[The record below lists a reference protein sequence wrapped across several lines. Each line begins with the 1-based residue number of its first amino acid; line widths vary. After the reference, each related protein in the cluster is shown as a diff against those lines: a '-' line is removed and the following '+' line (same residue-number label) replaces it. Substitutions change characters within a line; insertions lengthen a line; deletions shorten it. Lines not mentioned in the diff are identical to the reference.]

1 MILKAENISKKF
13 PRKLKEANFFYAVNP
28 LDFTLEQGK
37 VTEIIGRSGSG
48 KTTLLNMLSG
58 LLSPSDGRVTLDGKD
73 IYSFT
78 DKELSLLRNE
88 HFGVVPQGH
97 TGLENLTV
105 LENVLLPYALY
116 HKDNEAKKRAFE
128 LLEKVDILNL
138 AEAYPSELSGG
149 EVRRLAIA
157 RALIMNPEFVF
168 ADEPTGDL
176 DDENTESVLKLF
188 KELANGGTAVLL
200 VTHEAEA
207 KKIADKIYKMNSGN
221 MELVSGC

>member
-1 MILKAENISKKF
+1 MISILF
-13 PRKLKEANFFYAVNP
+13 P
-28 LDFTLEQGK
+28 
-37 VTEIIGRSGSG
+37 I
-48 KTTLLNMLSG
+48 
-58 LLSPSDGRVTLDGKD
+58 
-73 IYSFT
+73 
-78 DKELSLLRNE
+78 
-88 HFGVVPQGH
+88 
-97 TGLENLTV
+97 
-105 LENVLLPYALY
+105 
-116 HKDNEAKKRAFE
+116 
-128 LLEKVDILNL
+128 NL

-176 DDENTESVLKLF
+176 DDENTESVLQLF
-188 KELANGGTAVLL
+188 KELADDGTAVLL